1 MDEPGIFGSI
11 FAPIEYILSTALTAL
26 YSLTE
31 IIGFPGYGLA
41 IILLTILIKILL
53 YPLTKKQI
61 ESTKAMQRLQ
71 PQMKKLQEKYKDN
84 QQLMSQKLM
93 ELYQK
98 EGANPLSGCLPTLAQ
113 MPFLMGMYYTL
124 YNFNYGNAAPSFFW
138 VPNLSETDPTYVLPF
153 LSAATTFLMQKT
165 LSTSGNDANPQMKI
179 MMTIMPIFIGW
190 ISLNFPA
197 GLVLYWVVNN
207 VIQIVQQLWMN
218 KQPDDKEAA

>member
-11 FAPIEYILSTALTAL
+11 FAPIEYLLSAALNAL
-26 YSLTE
+26 YSFLE
-31 IIGFPGYGLA
+31 IVGVPNYGWA
-41 IILLTILIKILL
+41 IALLTILIKILL

-61 ESTKAMQRLQ
+61 ESAKAMQRLQ
-71 PQMKKLQEKYKDN
+71 PQMKKIQEKHKDN
-84 QQLMSQKLM
+84 PQLMQRKMM

-98 EGANPLSGCLPTLAQ
+98 EGANPMSGCLPMLAQ
-113 MPFLMGMYYTL
+113 MPILMGMYYTL
-124 YNFNYGNAAPSFFW
+124 YNFNYGNADPSFLW
-138 VPNLSETDPTYVLPF
+138 VPHLSNTDPTYVLPF

-165 LSTSGNDANPQMKI
+165 MSSSSADANPQMRI

-207 VIQIVQQLWMN
+207 LAQMAQQLWMN
-218 KQPDDKEAA
+218 RKDDKEAA

>member
-11 FAPIEYILSTALTAL
+11 FAPIEFLFSNVLTAL

-31 IIGFPGYGLA
+31 IIGVPNYGLA

-61 ESTKAMQRLQ
+61 QSTKAMQRIQ

-84 QQLMSQKLM
+84 PQVMQKKMM
-93 ELYQK
+93 EIYQK
-98 EGANPLSGCLPTLAQ
+98 EGANPLSGCLPMLAQ
-113 MPFLMGMYYTL
+113 MPILMGMYYTL
-124 YNFNYGNAAPSFFW
+124 YSFDYGGALPSFLF
-138 VPNLSETDPTYVLPF
+138 VPNLSEPDPTYVLPF

-165 LSTSGNDANPQMKI
+165 MSTSGNEANPQMKI

-207 VIQIVQQLWMN
+207 LVQIVQQWWMN
-218 KQPDDKEAA
+218 RQDDKEAA

>member
-11 FAPIEYILSTALTAL
+11 FAPIEYLLSTALNAL
-26 YSLTE
+26 YSFLE
-31 IIGFPGYGLA
+31 IVGVPNYGWA
-41 IILLTILIKILL
+41 IALLTILIKILL

-61 ESTKAMQRLQ
+61 ESAKAMQRLQ
-71 PQMKKLQEKYKDN
+71 PQMKKIQEKHKDN
-84 QQLMSQKLM
+84 PQLMQQKMM

-98 EGANPLSGCLPTLAQ
+98 EGANPASGCLPMLAQ

-124 YNFNYGNAAPSFFW
+124 YNFNYGNADPSFLW
-138 VPNLSETDPTYVLPF
+138 VPHLSNTDPTYVLPF
-153 LSAATTFLMQKT
+153 LSAATTFLVQKT
-165 LSTSGNDANPQMKI
+165 MSSSSADVNPQMRI

-207 VIQIVQQLWMN
+207 LAQMAQQLWMN
-218 KQPDDKEAA
+218 RKDDKEAA

>member
-11 FAPIEYILSTALTAL
+11 FAPIEYLLSAALNAL
-26 YSLTE
+26 YSFLE
-31 IIGFPGYGLA
+31 IVGVPNYGWA
-41 IILLTILIKILL
+41 IALLTILIKILL

-61 ESTKAMQRLQ
+61 ESAKAMQRLQ
-71 PQMKKLQEKYKDN
+71 PQMKKIQEKHKDN
-84 QQLMSQKLM
+84 PQLMQRKMM

-98 EGANPLSGCLPTLAQ
+98 EGANPMSGCLPMLAQ
-113 MPFLMGMYYTL
+113 MPILMGMYYTL
-124 YNFNYGNAAPSFFW
+124 YNFNYGNADPSFLW
-138 VPNLSETDPTYVLPF
+138 VPHLSNTDPTYVLPF

-165 LSTSGNDANPQMKI
+165 MSSSSADVTPQMRI

-207 VIQIVQQLWMN
+207 LAQIAQQLWMN
-218 KQPDDKEAA
+218 RSDDKEAA